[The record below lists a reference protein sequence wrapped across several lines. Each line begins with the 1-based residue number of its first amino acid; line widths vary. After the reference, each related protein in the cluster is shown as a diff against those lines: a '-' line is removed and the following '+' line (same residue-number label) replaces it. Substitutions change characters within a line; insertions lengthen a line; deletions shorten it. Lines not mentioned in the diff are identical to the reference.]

1 MEFQKGR
8 VHGEKSELSQNYGGG
23 GLGVEQYHQYA
34 KSKNE
39 NKSLI
44 QVVHK
49 LCLQTLW
56 NLTHPTGHFH
66 YFCSFSYNLHRLC
79 GMSVCLN
86 HSNKRLGHVEM
97 QEHIG

>member
-1 MEFQKGR
+1 MGDSPTLGKFWGKFLRQGGKKRGQRKEEKRGRKGGKGKR
-8 VHGEKSELSQNYGGG
+8 EREREKGKKKRERKG
-23 GLGVEQYHQYA
+23 
-34 KSKNE
+34 KMF
-39 NKSLI
+39 
-44 QVVHK
+44 
-49 LCLQTLW
+49 
-56 NLTHPTGHFH
+56 GHFH